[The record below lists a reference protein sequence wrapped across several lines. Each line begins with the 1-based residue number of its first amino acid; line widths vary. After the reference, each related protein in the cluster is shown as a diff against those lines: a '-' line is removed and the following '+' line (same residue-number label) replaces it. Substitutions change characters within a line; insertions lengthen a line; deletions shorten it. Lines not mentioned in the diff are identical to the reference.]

1 MPTAMWMRTAA
12 ASALCAVGVIV
23 PAATLLAVGQRPAHL
38 SGAVHIWGVGLGA
51 VIATAAAVAL
61 TLAGAKRGDARTVL
75 VGTGFSAMAALLA
88 LHGIA
93 TPGYLV
99 GWNGLISF
107 TGGAT
112 LPVGAAV
119 LALTALPALQRPG
132 SVRLLLVLQALL
144 LATITSLGVL
154 GILVPSIVPS
164 VPEPASPAAILVLVV
179 GLALFVFL
187 AVRAVNT
194 FLLTRRRSDL
204 VVVVGLALLG
214 SALVASLLLSFHE
227 LGWWLGHGFELL
239 GIVLVGVTVAVDL
252 RRGSPSRSLAGGP
265 EAGELVA
272 AEEVFLGARVR
283 ALTLRLAEKDEY
295 TEEHTRRVALRAVQV
310 GEELGLAPSR
320 LRMLATGGLLHDIGK
335 LSIPDAILKKPGALE
350 KDEFEV
356 IKLHPEL
363 GHRLL
368 GELGGFP
375 DAVRRLVLDHH
386 ERLDGSG
393 YPNGR
398 SAPEL
403 DLETRILA
411 VCDVYDA
418 LISVRVYRDAW
429 THERAV
435 SLLREQTGSQ
445 FDAGCVH
452 ALERVLER
460 EAADSLGVAV

>member
-1 MPTAMWMRTAA
+1 
-12 ASALCAVGVIV
+12 
-23 PAATLLAVGQRPAHL
+23 
-38 SGAVHIWGVGLGA
+38 
-51 VIATAAAVAL
+51 
-61 TLAGAKRGDARTVL
+61 
-75 VGTGFSAMAALLA
+75 
-88 LHGIA
+88 
-93 TPGYLV
+93 
-99 GWNGLISF
+99 
-107 TGGAT
+107 
-112 LPVGAAV
+112 VGAAV
-119 LALTALPALQRPG
+119 LALAALPALQLPG
-132 SVRLLLVLQALL
+132 AVRLLLVLQVLL
-144 LATITSLGVL
+144 LAAITTLGVI
-154 GILVPSIVPS
+154 GVLVPSIVPS
-164 VPEPASPAAILVLVV
+164 VPEPASPAAILVLVI

-194 FLLTRRRSDL
+194 FLLTRRRADL

-295 TEEHTRRVALRAVQV
+295 TEEHTRRVARRAVQV

-320 LRMLATGGLLHDIGK
+320 LRVLATGGLLHDIGK

-350 KDEFEV
+350 EDEFEV

-368 GELGGFP
+368 GELGGFA

-398 SAPEL
+398 SGIEL

-435 SLLREQTGSQ
+435 GLLREQAGSQ
-445 FDAGCVH
+445 FDAACVH
-452 ALERVLER
+452 ALERVLGR